1 MLRRL
6 LLLILL
12 LSFRHRGCGNGCSR
26 IWRAVRKGHTRFVSA
41 SGWAVGR
48 ETEAF
53 AMPLPAGCGS
63 AAASS
68 YPGPRS
74 LCRAPGGF
82 APPRVA
88 PLRSLT
94 WKSTSAALPGGTG
107 RTSGLW
113 RHASGPSH
121 PEAAT
126 SGPPVTMATAAVT
139 TRRSLTSSPKSL
151 PRLRFLL
158 SRPRSHSWPVGRL
171 PLGILRR
178 QSVRRGRPAPRRLRS

>member
-1 MLRRL
+1 MEGSSKQTPHLRFHKQPSPSPPPPHLHACALPPSVRAPSPALQPSPSPRPADRRVHALPLTKATLVLFVSRLVPVGQCGMLRRL

-68 YPGPRS
+68 TPGPRS
-74 LCRAPGGF
+74 VCRAAGGC
-82 APPRVA
+82 
-88 PLRSLT
+88 
-94 WKSTSAALPGGTG
+94 
-107 RTSGLW
+107 
-113 RHASGPSH
+113 AS
-121 PEAAT
+121 
-126 SGPPVTMATAAVT
+126 PV
-139 TRRSLTSSPKSL
+139 
-151 PRLRFLL
+151 
-158 SRPRSHSWPVGRL
+158 
-171 PLGILRR
+171 
-178 QSVRRGRPAPRRLRS
+178 